1 MSENK
6 RKIRLSPSLK
16 IMLGFAI
23 LILIGGFLL
32 SLPISNRDGQ
42 WLSAVDSIFT
52 STSAVCVTGLIV
64 VDTAVQF
71 TLFGQIVLLFLIQI
85 GGLGIVSI
93 TSLIF
98 LMLKKKI
105 SFSNRMALKE
115 SLNRDSVQGVV
126 SFIKKVILITFII
139 EGCGAIALLYGT
151 ITYTGSFWAGLFAAI
166 FMAISSFCNAGFDVF
181 GTSSEQFIS
190 LSNFSSSVLTLLPIM
205 MLIVLGGIGFVVLT
219 GGFKNIKNNQH
230 AKVVLIVTAILIFGG
245 AVLFM
250 IAEWNNPLTIG
261 NMSTGDK
268 ILNSFFQSVSTRTAG
283 CATFDQSG
291 LSMMGQITTIIL
303 MFIGGS
309 PTSIAGGIKTT
320 TLFVLFVF
328 LIKRSNNNG
337 TIVFRGRKFTATM
350 IYKAVKIIFYS
361 LLVVLISSVMILAIE
376 GNTVSVMS
384 VVYETVSAISTVGLS
399 MGLTPYLSIASKIIL
414 AMVMFI
420 GRVGMLTIVLA
431 LSTKIDASMEQVEYI
446 NTDIIVG

>member
-16 IMLGFAI
+16 ILLGFAI
-23 LILIGGFLL
+23 LILIGSFVL

-42 WLSAVDSIFT
+42 WLNFIDSIFT

-71 TLFGQIVLLFLIQI
+71 NLFGQTVILFLIQI

-98 LMLKKKI
+98 LVLKKKI
-105 SFSNRMALKE
+105 SFSNRIALKE

-126 SFIKKVILITFII
+126 SFIKKVIIITFVI

-151 ITYTGSFWAGLFAAI
+151 ISYTGSFWLGLFSAI
-166 FMAISSFCNAGFDVF
+166 FMSVSSFCNAGFDVF
-181 GTSSEQFIS
+181 GSDTNQFIS

-219 GGFKNIKNNQH
+219 GGFKNIRNNQH
-230 AKVVLIVTAILIFGG
+230 TKVVLTITAILIFGG

-250 IAEWNNPLTIG
+250 VTEWNNSLTIG
-261 NMSTGDK
+261 DMSTGEK
-268 ILNSFFQSVSTRTAG
+268 ILNSLFQSVATRTAG
-283 CATFDQSG
+283 CATFDQGG
-291 LSMMGQITTIIL
+291 LTVMGQIITMLL

-320 TLFVLFVF
+320 TLFVIFIF
-328 LIKRSNNNG
+328 LIKKSSNNG
-337 TIVFRGRKFTATM
+337 TIVFKGRKVTATM
-350 IYKAVKIIFYS
+350 IYKAVKIVFYS
-361 LLVVLISSVMILAIE
+361 LIVVLVSSGLILLIE
-376 GNTVSVMS
+376 GDSVSVMS
-384 VVYETVSAISTVGLS
+384 VIFETVSAISTVGLS
-399 MGLTPYLSIASKIIL
+399 MGITPYLSVASKIIL
-414 AMVMFI
+414 TIVMFI

-431 LSTKIDASMEQVEYI
+431 LSSKADASLEQVEYT

>member
-1 MSENK
+1 MSEIK

-16 IMLGFAI
+16 ILLGFAI
-23 LILIGGFLL
+23 LIMMGSFLL
-32 SLPISNRDGQ
+32 TLPISNRDGQ
-42 WLSAVDSIFT
+42 WLNAVDAIFT

-71 TLFGQIVLLFLIQI
+71 TLFGQIVILLLIQI
-85 GGLGIVSI
+85 GGLGIVAI

-98 LMLKKKI
+98 LVLKKKI

-126 SFIKKVILITFII
+126 SFIKKVIIITFII

-151 ITYTGSFWAGLFAAI
+151 ISYTGSFWKGVFSAI
-166 FMAISSFCNAGFDVF
+166 FMSVSSFCNAGFDVF
-181 GTSSEQFIS
+181 GSETNQFIS

-219 GGFKNIKNNQH
+219 NGFKNIKNNQH
-230 AKVVLIVTAILIFGG
+230 TKIVLIMTAILIFGG
-245 AVLFM
+245 AILFM
-250 IAEWNNPLTIG
+250 LAEWNNTLTIG
-261 NMSTGDK
+261 EMSAGEK

-283 CATFDQSG
+283 CATFDQGG
-291 LSMMGQITTIIL
+291 LSLMGQIVTIIL

-337 TIVFRGRKFTATM
+337 TIVYRGRKFTATM
-350 IYKAVKIIFYS
+350 IYKAVKIVFYS
-361 LLVVLISSVMILAIE
+361 LLVVIVSSSMILAIE
-376 GNTVSVMS
+376 GGSVSVMS
-384 VVYETVSAISTVGLS
+384 VIYETVSAISTVGLS
-399 MGLTPYLSIASKIIL
+399 MGITPYLSVASKIIL
-414 AMVMFI
+414 AVVMFI

-431 LSTKIDASMEQVEYI
+431 LSTRVDASLEQVEYI